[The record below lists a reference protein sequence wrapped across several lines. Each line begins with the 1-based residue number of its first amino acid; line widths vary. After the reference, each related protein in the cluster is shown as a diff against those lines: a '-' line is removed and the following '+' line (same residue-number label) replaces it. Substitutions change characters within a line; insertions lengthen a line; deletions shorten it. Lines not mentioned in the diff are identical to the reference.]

1 MELPVPNCPKV
12 NCDDLLSE
20 TINNGF
26 NQRIRQPMIQ
36 ARFVYTNCFVQ
47 QTIEKNLG
55 IQASRESVAVVIYPL
70 AFFGWL
76 FSPWLQALILTR
88 RLPSLFRHQ

>member
-26 NQRIRQPMIQ
+26 NQRIRQPMIH

-47 QTIEKNLG
+47 QTIKELSVNDTLG
-55 IQASRESVAVVIYPL
+55 DTQGCIP
-70 AFFGWL
+70 
-76 FSPWLQALILTR
+76 
-88 RLPSLFRHQ
+88 